1 MTTKETNQ
9 HNRNGWTWVP
19 SLYFAE
25 GLPYVIVMVVAT
37 IMYKNLGLSN
47 TEIALFTSWLY
58 LPWVIKPFWS
68 PLVDVFFTKRKWIVT
83 MQALITIA
91 FASVAFLIPTP
102 FFLQATL
109 AAFWVMAFAS
119 ATHDIAAD
127 GFYIHSLNEGDQAL
141 FIGIRNTFYRLASIT
156 GQGLLVMLAGFVAKR
171 TDSIPLSWTVVF
183 LTVSAI
189 FLCLTLWHF
198 FALPKERA
206 ETVGRQTFSEVMQ
219 ELGETFVS
227 FFAKKEILFIL
238 FFILTFRL
246 GEAQLG
252 KLAQP
257 FMLDAASQGGLEMTT
272 EFVGLLYG
280 TIGVIALLAG
290 GILGGWAI
298 SHWGLRKSIVPMAL
312 AMNLPDALYILMAWL
327 GSDISIWTVGTCV
340 AIEQLGYGFGYTAF
354 SMFLIHASEGEHKT
368 AHFSFGTGLM
378 ALGMML
384 PGMAAGWIE
393 EQLGYI
399 LFFTWV
405 CLCTI
410 PGIIAAVI
418 ARNKT
423 LK

>member
-1 MTTKETNQ
+1 MATSTNN
-9 HNRNGWTWVP
+9 HNRSGWHWVP

-25 GLPYVIVMVVAT
+25 GLPYVVVMVVAT

-68 PLVDVFFTKRKWIVT
+68 PLVDVFFTKRRWIVT
-83 MQALITIA
+83 MQALLTLA

-102 FFLQATL
+102 FYLQATL
-109 AAFWVMAFAS
+109 AAFWIMAFAS

-127 GFYIHSLNEGDQAL
+127 GFYIASLNEGDQAL
-141 FIGIRNTFYRLASIT
+141 FIGIRNTFYRFASIT

-171 TDSIPLSWTVVF
+171 TDNVPFSWTVVF
-183 LTVSAI
+183 LTLSAL
-189 FLCLTLWHF
+189 FLGLTLWHF
-198 FALPKERA
+198 FSLPHEEPTARER
-206 ETVGRQTFSEVMQ
+206 QSLSSVMH
-219 ELGETFVS
+219 ELGDTFVS

-257 FMLDAASQGGLEMTT
+257 FMLDSATAGGLAMTT

-280 TIGVIALLAG
+280 TIGVIALLTG

-327 GSDISIWTVGTCV
+327 GSHISIWTVGTCV

-384 PGMAAGWIE
+384 PGMAAGWLQE
-393 EQLGYI
+393 RMGYI
-399 LFFTWV
+399 VFFTWV

-410 PGIIAAVI
+410 PGIIAAFI
-418 ARNKT
+418 ARHKT